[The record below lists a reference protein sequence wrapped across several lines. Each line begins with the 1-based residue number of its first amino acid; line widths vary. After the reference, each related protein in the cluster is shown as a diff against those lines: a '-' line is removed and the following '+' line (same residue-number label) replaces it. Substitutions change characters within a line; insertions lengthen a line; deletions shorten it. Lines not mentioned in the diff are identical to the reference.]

1 MRRPRLCSHPPAG
14 HPSAGSTG
22 WPILMQVSAVA
33 LMTGAPSAA
42 YAQCFGSFNAIA
54 SAIGTV
60 NTAFL
65 PNSPAFLS
73 PAPNSA
79 PDQQGGGVWTRAV
92 GGQVD
97 THADTNLSASF
108 TVPLP
113 SGARFPVTVS
123 EPCRTSVKQKFAG
136 FEVGHD
142 IAVLNTGNSDM
153 NWHFGVLAGYVGVN
167 IDSPPLGD
175 IPGIGGSVNAPSA
188 GLYAAFS
195 RGNFSADVQARLY
208 NLQSES
214 FRS

>member
-92 GGQVD
+92 AGTVE
-97 THADTNLSASF
+97 TKSDTNFSGAF
-108 TVPLP
+108 NVTGFGPLP
-113 SGARFPVTVS
+113 PFSTS
-123 EPCRTSVKQKFAG
+123 CRASVKQDFVG
-136 FEVGHD
+136 FEAGHD
-142 IAVLNTGNSDM
+142 IAVLNTGNSGWE
-153 NWHFGVLAGYVGVN
+153 WHFGVLAGYV
-167 IDSPPLGD
+167 
-175 IPGIGGSVNAPSA
+175 
-188 GLYAAFS
+188 AAK
-195 RGNFSADVQARLY
+195 AQMPAL
-208 NLQSES
+208 
-214 FRS
+214 